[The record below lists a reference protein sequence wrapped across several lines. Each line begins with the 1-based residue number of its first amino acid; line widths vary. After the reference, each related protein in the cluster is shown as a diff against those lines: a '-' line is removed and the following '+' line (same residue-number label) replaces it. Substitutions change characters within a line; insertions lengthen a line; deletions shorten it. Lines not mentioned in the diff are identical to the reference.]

1 MNADGHGFWMEMD
14 SGWKWMILGFG
25 VFVDDSFPFESGA
38 FEVDDQTDGVTGD
51 LQVVEHLADFMVSD
65 AVNDF
70 GVKDYQVVDD
80 QVGYVFSDFV
90 QFVDDFVARLLL
102 PRNSA

>member
-1 MNADGHGFWMEMD
+1 MD
-14 SGWKWMILGFG
+14 TDFGWKWMTLGFG
-25 VFVDDSFPFESGA
+25 LFVDNSFPFESGT

-65 AVNDF
+65 AVDDF
-70 GVKDYQVVDD
+70 GVKDYQVVDN

-90 QFVDDFVARLLL
+90 QLVDDFVARLLL
-102 PRNSA
+102 PRNSS